1 MENNPALYIGKV
13 EAVRGRLVEINVHK
27 SKNSPH
33 LIFNGKIIKGVSVG
47 SYVKICKGF
56 QELIGK
62 VDEEYIG
69 ENKLISQK
77 DYKQEKE
84 KIKRILKLSLVGY
97 FENGNFK
104 QGVKELPLLD
114 NEAFLLEEDEFNAV
128 HNFIKKF
135 SDNDNKE
142 VFDTPIKIGVLSNE
156 KGLHVKIGVNSL
168 FASHIGIF
176 GNTGSGKSY
185 TLASLYHRLFEEYG
199 TNDEF
204 KKNAKFLLIDFNGEY
219 SKAIT
224 EDSNK
229 DVYELSTG
237 KGKSKP
243 KFPIKEEQ
251 IKDIEFW
258 SILLEATRATQKPF
272 LERAFDWR
280 WEVKEKEYKTI
291 FEFDEDGI
299 KEIIKRIIFLLIDK
313 KIERPEIIKFVNE
326 CNRCFKAYP
335 LDAIA
340 TAIKNNLD
348 NTGDYFVYKENKCDS
363 CSEDKK
369 SKKFRCYQSKNCFES
384 SLKEKINLDK
394 INFKIDDL
402 GKIRLGIVFKY
413 YDELARKDLN
423 SEHIYP
429 LLKRLKKIEDLDK
442 IITIEK
448 NPQTA
453 EEGTKIQD
461 NQRNLTI
468 ISLHDVKQDIKK
480 VFPLLVANQYY
491 SEKKK
496 ENDKEKY
503 LNIIIDEAHNIL
515 SYDSKRESETW
526 KDYRLETFEEIIKE
540 GRKFGVFLTIAS
552 QRPSDISDT
561 IISQLHNYFL
571 HRLVNEKDI
580 KAIERTV
587 SYLDKISF
595 ESLPILPTGS
605 CILAGLSA
613 QIPVI
618 IDVDKID
625 KNFEPDNKTIIPTN
639 YWGNPKT
646 SKTTN

>member
-1 MENNPALYIGKV
+1 MQNKIDNKTALYIGKV
-13 EAVRGRLVEINVHK
+13 EAVRGRSVEINVHK

-33 LIFNGKIIKGVSVG
+33 LIFNGKIIKAVSVG

-62 VDEEYIG
+62 VDEEFIT

-84 KIKRILKLSLVGY
+84 RIKRILKLSLVGY
-97 FENGNFK
+97 LEGGNFK

-135 SDNDNKE
+135 SDNDSKE
-142 VFDTPIKIGVLSNE
+142 VSDTPLKIGVLSNE

-185 TLASLYHRLFEEYG
+185 TLASLYYHLFQKYG
-199 TNDEF
+199 GNNEF

-224 EDSNK
+224 ADSDK
-229 DVYELSTG
+229 DFYELSTG
-237 KGKSKP
+237 KSGSTK

-251 IKDIEFW
+251 IKDVEFW

-272 LERAFDWR
+272 LDKVLDWDWKYRKDDKENYEKIYDLGNDLIKGIIRGTFDTL
-280 WEVKEKEYKTI
+280 V
-291 FEFDEDGI
+291 
-299 KEIIKRIIFLLIDK
+299 DK
-313 KIERPEIIKFVNE
+313 KTEKPQIIKFLE
-326 CNRCFKAYP
+326 SCNQCFGKKYP
-335 LDAIA
+335 LNEIIRNLRKQ
-340 TAIKNNLD
+340 THIKKD
-348 NTGDYFVYKENKCDS
+348 D
-363 CSEDKK
+363 
-369 SKKFRCYQSKNCFES
+369 
-384 SLKEKINLDK
+384 EKINFDN
-394 INFKIDDL
+394 IEIAIGDL
-402 GKIRLGIVFKY
+402 GKIRLAIVLRY
-413 YDELARKDLN
+413 YDDLAKKHLN
-423 SEHIYP
+423 PEHISP
-429 LLKRLKKIEDLDK
+429 LLNRLKKIDDLDK
-442 IITIEK
+442 IITIKKESEK
-448 NPQTA
+448 GKDEQASNLT
-453 EEGTKIQD
+453 
-461 NQRNLTI
+461 NLTI

-496 ENDKEKY
+496 DKNKEKY

-515 SYDSKRESETW
+515 SDNSSRESETW

-580 KAIERTV
+580 LAIGRTV

-605 CILAGLSA
+605 CVLAGLSA

-625 KNFEPDNKTIIPTN
+625 EGFEPDNKTIIPTN
-639 YWGNPKT
+639 YWGNPKIY
-646 SKTTN
+646 KF

>member
-13 EAVRGRLVEINVHK
+13 EAVRGRSVEINVHK

-62 VDEEYIG
+62 VDEEFIT

-84 KIKRILKLSLVGY
+84 KIKRILRLSLVGY

-135 SDNDNKE
+135 SDENGEKKL
-142 VFDTPIKIGVLSNE
+142 DTALKIGVLSNE
-156 KGLHVKIGVNSL
+156 KGLPIKIGVNSL

-185 TLASLYHRLFEEYG
+185 TLASLYHRLFEEYSG
-199 TNDEF
+199 NDEF

-219 SKAIT
+219 SGEAILKDKHVCRLTTHKELDKITDSEKLPIGSKILEDLELLSIIADAT
-224 EDSNK
+224 EK
-229 DVYELSTG
+229 
-237 KGKSKP
+237 
-243 KFPIKEEQ
+243 
-251 IKDIEFW
+251 
-258 SILLEATRATQKPF
+258 TQKPF
-272 LERAFDWR
+272 LKNVIKLYKKVYKKDSTVNYFKGILKNNFVKILTNSDKDKVNDILEYFFSILDESLSINSKEIFISEVA
-280 WEVKEKEYKTI
+280 WEGNYNQKSFYKTGKSKSFTASNGSAQTATDKTQI
-291 FEFDEDGI
+291 TKEEIEKLETYKKIDKYDFPSNKIDEFI
-299 KEIIKRIIFLLIDK
+299 HFSYVQIIQELLI
-313 KIERPEIIKFVNE
+313 N
-326 CNRCFKAYP
+326 
-335 LDAIA
+335 
-340 TAIKNNLD
+340 
-348 NTGDYFVYKENKCDS
+348 
-363 CSEDKK
+363 
-369 SKKFRCYQSKNCFES
+369 
-384 SLKEKINLDK
+384 KINDTHVAPVINRLRGESADLQK
-394 INFKIDDL
+394 VINFKETKSIFADN
-402 GKIRLGIVFKY
+402 KNFAVI
-413 YDELARKDLN
+413 DLN
-423 SEHIYP
+423 EVNQNIKKKIP
-429 LLKRLKKIEDLDK
+429 LLISQIEYQNHKIDR
-442 IITIEK
+442 K
-448 NPQTA
+448 N
-453 EEGTKIQD
+453 
-461 NQRNLTI
+461 N
-468 ISLHDVKQDIKK
+468 
-480 VFPLLVANQYY
+480 
-491 SEKKK
+491 
-496 ENDKEKY
+496 KEKY

-580 KAIERTV
+580 LAIGRTV

-605 CILAGLSA
+605 CVLAGLSA

-625 KNFEPDNKTIIPTN
+625 EGFEPDNKTIIPTN

-646 SKTTN
+646 SNN

>member
-1 MENNPALYIGKV
+1 MQNKIDNKTALYIGKV
-13 EAVRGRLVEINVHK
+13 EAVRGRSVEINVHK
-27 SKNSPH
+27 SKNSPN

-62 VDEEYIG
+62 VDEEYIT

-84 KIKRILKLSLVGY
+84 RIKRILKLSLVGY
-97 FENGNFK
+97 FEGGNFK
-104 QGVKELPLLD
+104 QGIKELPLLD
-114 NEAFLLEEDEFNAV
+114 NEAFILEEDEFDAV

-135 SDNDNKE
+135 SDENGEKKLDAAL
-142 VFDTPIKIGVLSNE
+142 KIGVLSNE
-156 KGLHVKIGVNSL
+156 KGLPIKIGVNSL

-224 EDSNK
+224 ADSNK
-229 DVYELSTG
+229 EVYELSTG
-237 KGKSKP
+237 KSGSTK

-251 IKDIEFW
+251 IKDVEFW
-258 SILLEATRATQKPF
+258 SILLEATEKTQKPF
-272 LERAFDWR
+272 LRGALNS
-280 WEVKEKEYKTI
+280 KEYIYKMKS
-291 FEFDEDGI
+291 FKDL
-299 KEIIKRIIFLLIDK
+299 KSLVVNIISLLVEK
-313 KIERPEIIKFVNE
+313 KSEKADIIKFIEYFNNCFFAKINVGDLQNIIEKNLHYHSNKQVEKYYYNSNFCQE
-326 CNRCFKAYP
+326 CKNSNNRCFAGSDCFKQIIENVI
-335 LDAIA
+335 L
-340 TAIKNNLD
+340 KNINLSENIIYEEISD
-348 NTGDYFVYKENKCDS
+348 LTKIRFQIVCKYYGDLVK
-363 CSEDKK
+363 EDKNIE
-369 SKKFRCYQSKNCFES
+369 FVGF
-384 SLKEKINLDK
+384 I
-394 INFKIDDL
+394 
-402 GKIRLGIVFKY
+402 
-413 YDELARKDLN
+413 
-423 SEHIYP
+423 
-429 LLKRLKKIEDLDK
+429 LKRLNRIEDLDK
-442 IITIEK
+442 IITIK
-448 NPQTA
+448 KQP
-453 EEGTKIQD
+453 EENED
-461 NQRNLTI
+461 NQKNLTI
-468 ISLHDVKQDIKK
+468 ISLHGVNQDVKK
-480 VFPLLVANQYY
+480 VFPLLISKQYY
-491 SEKKK
+491 SEKK
-496 ENDKEKY
+496 EDNDKEKY

-580 KAIERTV
+580 LAIGRTV

-625 KNFEPDNKTIIPTN
+625 EGFEPDNKTIIPTN
-639 YWGNPKT
+639 YWGNPRI
-646 SKTTN
+646 

>member
-13 EAVRGRLVEINVHK
+13 EAVRGRSVEINVHK

-62 VDEEYIG
+62 VDEEFIT

-97 FENGNFK
+97 LEGGNFK

-135 SDNDNKE
+135 FDNDSKE
-142 VFDTPIKIGVLSNE
+142 VFDTPLKIGVLSNE

-185 TLASLYHRLFEEYG
+185 TLASLYYHLFQKYG
-199 TNDEF
+199 GNNEF

-224 EDSNK
+224 AENDK

-237 KGKSKP
+237 KSGSTK

-251 IKDIEFW
+251 IKDVEFW
-258 SILLEATRATQKPF
+258 SILLEATKATQKPF
-272 LERAFDWR
+272 LERAFDWDWR
-280 WEVKEKEYKTI
+280 FQNNDKNEKKKI
-291 FEFDEDGI
+291 FEFDDSNI
-299 KEIIKRIIFLLIDK
+299 KETIEEILFLLIEK
-313 KIERPEIIKFVNE
+313 KIDRTEIIKFLSD
-326 CNRCFKAYP
+326 CNQCFIQYPLNNTKNSLKEFLLGGGNIDYYVEKNPSCEACKKNKCYSNGQACFK
-335 LDAIA
+335 
-340 TAIKNNLD
+340 T
-348 NTGDYFVYKENKCDS
+348 
-363 CSEDKK
+363 
-369 SKKFRCYQSKNCFES
+369 
-384 SLKEKINLDK
+384 SLKEKINLDN

-423 SEHIYP
+423 SEHISP

-442 IITIEK
+442 IITIK
-448 NPQTA
+448 RNPQTA
-453 EEGTKIQD
+453 EEGTEIQD
-461 NQRNLTI
+461 NQKNLTI

-496 ENDKEKY
+496 ENNKEKY

-580 KAIERTV
+580 LAIGRTV

-605 CILAGLSA
+605 CVLAGLSA

-625 KNFEPDNKTIIPTN
+625 EGFEPDNKTIIPTN
-639 YWGNPKT
+639 YWGNPKIY
-646 SKTTN
+646 KF

>member
-13 EAVRGRLVEINVHK
+13 EAVRGRSVEINVHK

-62 VDEEYIG
+62 VDEEFIT

-84 KIKRILKLSLVGY
+84 RIKRILKLSLVGY

-135 SDNDNKE
+135 SDENGEKKL
-142 VFDTPIKIGVLSNE
+142 DTALKIGVLSNE
-156 KGLHVKIGVNSL
+156 KGLPIKIGVNSL

-185 TLASLYHRLFEEYG
+185 TLASLYHRLFEEYSG
-199 TNDEF
+199 NDEF

-219 SKAIT
+219 SGEAILKDKHVCRLTTHKELDKITDSEKLPIGSKILEDLELLSIIADAT
-224 EDSNK
+224 EK
-229 DVYELSTG
+229 
-237 KGKSKP
+237 
-243 KFPIKEEQ
+243 
-251 IKDIEFW
+251 
-258 SILLEATRATQKPF
+258 TQKPF
-272 LERAFDWR
+272 LKNVIKLYKKVYEKDSKVNYFKRILKNNF
-280 WEVKEKEYKTI
+280 VKILTNSDKDKVNDILEYFFSI
-291 FEFDEDGI
+291 LDESLSKNS
-299 KEIIKRIIFLLIDK
+299 KEIFISEVAWEGNYNQKSFYKIGRTKDGKPDKTQITKEEIETLETYKKINEYNFPSNKIDEFIHFSYTQVIQELLI
-313 KIERPEIIKFVNE
+313 N
-326 CNRCFKAYP
+326 
-335 LDAIA
+335 
-340 TAIKNNLD
+340 
-348 NTGDYFVYKENKCDS
+348 
-363 CSEDKK
+363 
-369 SKKFRCYQSKNCFES
+369 
-384 SLKEKINLDK
+384 KINDTHVAPVINRLRGESADLQK
-394 INFKIDDL
+394 VINFKETKSIFADN
-402 GKIRLGIVFKY
+402 KNFAVI
-413 YDELARKDLN
+413 DLN
-423 SEHIYP
+423 EVNQNIKKKIP
-429 LLKRLKKIEDLDK
+429 LLISQIEYQNHKIDR
-442 IITIEK
+442 K
-448 NPQTA
+448 N
-453 EEGTKIQD
+453 
-461 NQRNLTI
+461 N
-468 ISLHDVKQDIKK
+468 
-480 VFPLLVANQYY
+480 
-491 SEKKK
+491 
-496 ENDKEKY
+496 KEKY

-580 KAIERTV
+580 LAIGRTV

-605 CILAGLSA
+605 CVLAGLSA

-618 IDVDKID
+618 IDVDKIKED
-625 KNFEPDNKTIIPTN
+625 FEPDNKTIIPTN
-639 YWGNPKT
+639 YWGKPKI
-646 SKTTN
+646 

>member
-1 MENNPALYIGKV
+1 MQNKIDNKTALYIGKV
-13 EAVRGRLVEINVHK
+13 EAVRGRSVEINVHK

-62 VDEEYIG
+62 VDEEFIT

-84 KIKRILKLSLVGY
+84 RIKRILKLSLVGY
-97 FENGNFK
+97 LEGGNFK

-135 SDNDNKE
+135 SDNDSKE
-142 VFDTPIKIGVLSNE
+142 VSDTPLKIGVLSNE

-185 TLASLYHRLFEEYG
+185 TLASLYYHLFQKYG
-199 TNDEF
+199 GNNEF

-224 EDSNK
+224 ADSDK
-229 DVYELSTG
+229 DVYDLSTR
-237 KGKSKP
+237 KSGSTK

-251 IKDIEFW
+251 IKDVEFW

-272 LERAFDWR
+272 LDKVLDWDWKYR
-280 WEVKEKEYKTI
+280 K
-291 FEFDEDGI
+291 DD
-299 KEIIKRIIFLLIDK
+299 KEIYEKIYDLGNDLIKGIIRGTFDTLVDK
-313 KIERPEIIKFVNE
+313 KTEKPQIIKFLE
-326 CNRCFKAYP
+326 SCNQCFGKKYP
-335 LDAIA
+335 LNEIIRNLRKQ
-340 TAIKNNLD
+340 THIKKD
-348 NTGDYFVYKENKCDS
+348 D
-363 CSEDKK
+363 
-369 SKKFRCYQSKNCFES
+369 
-384 SLKEKINLDK
+384 EKINFDN
-394 INFKIDDL
+394 IEIEIGDL
-402 GKIRLGIVFKY
+402 GKIRLAIVLRY
-413 YDELARKDLN
+413 YDDLAKKHLN
-423 SEHIYP
+423 PEHISP
-429 LLKRLKKIEDLDK
+429 LLNRLKKIDDLDK
-442 IITIEK
+442 IITIKKESEK
-448 NPQTA
+448 GKDEQASNLT
-453 EEGTKIQD
+453 
-461 NQRNLTI
+461 NLTI

-496 ENDKEKY
+496 DKNKEKY

-515 SYDSKRESETW
+515 SDNSSRESETW

-580 KAIERTV
+580 LAIGRTV

-605 CILAGLSA
+605 CVLAGLSA

-625 KNFEPDNKTIIPTN
+625 EGFEPDNKTIIPTN

-646 SKTTN
+646 SNN